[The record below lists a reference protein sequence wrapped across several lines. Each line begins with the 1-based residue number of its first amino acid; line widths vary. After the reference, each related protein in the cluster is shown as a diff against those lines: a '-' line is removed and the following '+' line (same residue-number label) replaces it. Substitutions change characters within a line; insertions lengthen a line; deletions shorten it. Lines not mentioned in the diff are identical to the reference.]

1 MDFFKSVFS
10 ADPISPRDQHQ
21 SQPETP
27 HRSPEADEQGDGA
40 RGAGGDGGG
49 GSGWRGLMKT
59 FATKSE
65 SVIQTYR
72 RDLEEFGSGL
82 KKETAAIREAAA
94 RAVLDLPGSLE
105 AGASAAQESLES
117 VGHAFD
123 DFGGSVWR
131 GTTEIISQGKEAILL
146 MEAEA
151 GGTDQYPT
159 DHGSQSATPSS
170 KRYSRFEAQV
180 LAIQSDVNTFSEEPE
195 DAQDFN
201 NWRSGFDLAEKEEEI
216 DKLCYENGALE
227 GFLQKLVPR
236 LVDYE
241 TFWFRYYYRI
251 HKLKQAEDARAK
263 LVKRVISGEEEEDLS
278 WEVDDDA
285 DEEVKKDDKR
295 DEKLR
300 DNKETEVE
308 KEEKKDEI
316 NTVVQKEDMSPEPME
331 LPKHV
336 ESPHVENLEASKE
349 KDDEEVTLS
358 AGKAENSELTTVGM
372 KSKPNDKTNE
382 TTVPE
387 GKTDA
392 VGTCE
397 DSGTSIVSSQPS
409 VLEEDDFE
417 WDEIEDL
424 GEHNEKKSGDTSGN
438 PLRVD
443 LHKRLNVVEDDEDL
457 KSCRL
462 IGSLI
467 RTYEE
472 GNGRAERE

>member
-10 ADPISPRDQHQ
+10 ADPISPKDQHQ
-21 SQPETP
+21 SQPESP

-123 DFGGSVWR
+123 DIGGTVWR
-131 GTTEIISQGKEAILL
+131 GTAEIISQGKEAILL

-159 DHGSQSATPSS
+159 DHGSQSATPS

-201 NWRSGFDLAEKEEEI
+201 NWRSGFDLAEEEEEI
-216 DKLCYENGALE
+216 DKLCYENAALE

-236 LVDYE
+236 SVDYE

-263 LVKRVISGEEEEDLS
+263 LVKRVISREEEEDLS

-295 DEKLR
+295 DEKLSE
-300 DNKETEVE
+300 NKGTKVETEE
-308 KEEKKDEI
+308 NNDEI

-331 LPKHV
+331 LPKHA
-336 ESPHVENLEASKE
+336 ESPHVENLDASKE

-358 AGKAENSELTTVGM
+358 AGKAENSELTTEGM
-372 KSKPNDKTNE
+372 KSKSDDKTNE

-387 GKTDA
+387 GKTDV
-392 VGTCE
+392 VGTFK

-409 VLEEDDFE
+409 VPEEDDFE

-424 GEHNEKKSGDTSGN
+424 GEHNEKKSGDTSAS

-457 KSCRL
+457 SWDIEDDDDSTKH
-462 IGSLI
+462 
-467 RTYEE
+467 
-472 GNGRAERE
+472 